1 MSERT
6 YSPDEFR
13 VIIRKALE
21 LEARISANPSQ
32 GQGLTRDEVISIA
45 GESGISEDSVRAIL
59 DDNRP
64 QVSAGRKV
72 AGMSASPEIKPVIRG
87 EEMSVEQWISIN
99 PTTEMIE
106 LLLTELDNRF
116 HTSDKESWWSS
127 LWGENVKV
135 KKTTRSTEWKFTDK
149 DSEMTTRV
157 LLQSRGDRFR
167 IRVSRK
173 QSWGIGWDLLPN
185 VAFIPLPVL
194 SIAGGILGYH
204 FITSSIFGVFMG
216 IGAGLAL
223 AGLSFPFV
231 RALANRITQNH
242 VNDLTELSDELVD
255 YALELHDE
263 VGRTPQ
269 GRTSESTQKKNVQRP
284 TEIEVLD
291 EEDGRESTGGLRN
304 QLRN

>member
-1 MSERT
+1 
-6 YSPDEFR
+6 
-13 VIIRKALE
+13 
-21 LEARISANPSQ
+21 
-32 GQGLTRDEVISIA
+32 
-45 GESGISEDSVRAIL
+45 
-59 DDNRP
+59 
-64 QVSAGRKV
+64 
-72 AGMSASPEIKPVIRG
+72 MSASPEIKPVIRG

-135 KKTTRSTEWKFTDK
+135 KKTTCSTEWKFTDK

>member
-6 YSPDEFR
+6 YSPDEFKL
-13 VIIRKALE
+13 IIRKALE
-21 LEARISANPSQ
+21 LEARISSKPAQ
-32 GQGLTRDEVISIA
+32 GQGLTREEVIAIA
-45 GESGISEDSVRAIL
+45 GESGISEDVVRSVL
-59 DDNRP
+59 DDNKPR
-64 QVSAGRKV
+64 VSAGRKV
-72 AGMSASPEIKPVIRG
+72 AGWAASEETKPVIRG

-99 PTTEMIE
+99 PTNEMIE

-173 QSWGIGWDLLPN
+173 QSWGIAWDFLPN
-185 VAFIPLPVL
+185 AAFIPVPVL
-194 SIAGGILGYH
+194 SIAGGVLGYH
-204 FITSSIFGVFMG
+204 FINATLMGVLSG
-216 IGAGLAL
+216 IGAGLAVAAL
-223 AGLSFPFV
+223 VYPFL
-231 RALANRITQNH
+231 RALANRLLQKH
-242 VNDLTELSDELVD
+242 ADDLIELTDELVD

-269 GRTSESTQKKNVQRP
+269 VVNTNSTAERVKITIDDV
-284 TEIEVLD
+284 EYSG
-291 EEDGRESTGGLRN
+291 EDGESNQKLRN
-304 QLRN
+304 QLRY